1 MSISVRRIFLG
12 SWLYVCMLTHQ
23 EKKNVFQ
30 KKIRENPSEF
40 SATVRFIHFGQKGQ
54 FVACN
59 KKEVKPL
66 ISSWSQKLS
75 KKAKR
80 WTVHYRMWSLP
91 NLVLGRILPN
101 RFYNECETH
110 RCKGEMFTTSGVKLG
125 FYKLVML
132 PRRYFLIDFLKGFES
147 IKRTEL

>member
-101 RFYNECETH
+101 RFYNECETQMQ
-110 RCKGEMFTTSGVKLG
+110 RRNVYNFRSKIGFLQTSNAFKKIL
-125 FYKLVML
+125 FDRL
-132 PRRYFLIDFLKGFES
+132 F
-147 IKRTEL
+147 KRFWKY